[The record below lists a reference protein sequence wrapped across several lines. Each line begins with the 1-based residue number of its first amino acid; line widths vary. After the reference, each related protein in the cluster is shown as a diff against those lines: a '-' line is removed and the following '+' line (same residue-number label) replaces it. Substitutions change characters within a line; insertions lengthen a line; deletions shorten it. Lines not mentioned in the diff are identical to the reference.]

1 MPPKGS
7 NTVTKAFA
15 MLELLGEH
23 PEGISAAAAAE
34 ATGHP
39 FSTAYRL
46 LGGLVESG
54 YAEYDPTSRL
64 YTLGLEVFRLSQKV
78 AHRRGFD
85 GATKDLLKALTR
97 ETGES
102 SLLSVRQG
110 NASLTV
116 LTVDGP
122 QYRTTTDPGDHA
134 PLHTSA
140 LGQVLLAF
148 DPDHDRVV
156 DELDLVPR
164 TPNSITDPARLRTR
178 IAEIRDHGFAAQ
190 SEENDIGMN
199 ALAVP
204 VLDLD
209 GRLLAAL
216 ALAAPVFRRSL
227 DDLIELVPRLTET
240 AARVA
245 ARLPR

>member
-7 NTVTKAFA
+7 NAVTKAFE
-15 MLELLGEH
+15 MLSLLGES
-23 PEGISAAAAAE
+23 PEGISAAQAAE
-34 ATGHP
+34 TTGYP

-54 YAEYDPTSRL
+54 YANFDARTKI
-64 YTLGLEVFRLSQKV
+64 YTLGMEVFRLAQKV
-78 AHRRGFD
+78 AHRQGLS
-85 GATKDLLKALTR
+85 GATKDLLQELTKT
-97 ETGES
+97 TGES
-102 SLLSVRQG
+102 SILAVRRG
-110 NASLTV
+110 NAALTV

-122 QYRTTTDPGDHA
+122 QFRTTTDPGDES

-140 LGQVLLAF
+140 IGQALLAH
-148 DPDHDRVV
+148 DPDA
-156 DELDLVPR
+156 EATIAALDLEAR
-164 TPNSITDPARLRTR
+164 TPYSITDPAQMGRRL
-178 IAEIRDHGFAAQ
+178 AQIRATGWAGQ

-204 VLDLD
+204 VFDID

-227 DDLIELVPRLTET
+227 DELVEFVPQLTET
-240 AARVA
+240 AAAVA
-245 ARLPR
+245 ARFPR

>member
-1 MPPKGS
+1 MPAKGS
-7 NTVTKAFA
+7 NTVAKAFE
-15 MLELLGEH
+15 MLELLGDH
-23 PEGISAAAAAE
+23 PEGLSAAAAAE
-34 ATGHP
+34 ASGHP

-46 LGGLVESG
+46 LGGLVEAG
-54 YAEYDPTSRL
+54 YADFNPASKL

-85 GATKDLLKALTR
+85 GATKDLLRTLTQV
-97 ETGES
+97 TGES
-102 SLLSVRQG
+102 SILSVRQG

-122 QYRTTTDPGDHA
+122 QYRTTTDPGDQA

-148 DPDHDRVV
+148 DPEHDRVI
-156 DELDLVPR
+156 DELDLSPR
-164 TPNSITDPARLRTR
+164 TPNSITDPARLREKLAR
-178 IAEIRDHGFAAQ
+178 IRELGWAGQ

-227 DDLIELVPRLTET
+227 DELIELVPQLTET
-240 AARVA
+240 ATQVA

>member
-7 NTVTKAFA
+7 NSVTKTFE
-15 MLELLGEH
+15 MLDLLGAH
-23 PEGISAAAAAE
+23 PEGISAAQAAE
-34 ATGHP
+34 TTGHP

-54 YAEYDPTSRL
+54 YADFDTRTKI
-64 YTLGLEVFRLSQKV
+64 YTIGMEVFRLAQKV
-78 AHRRGFD
+78 AHRRGLS
-85 GATKDLLKALTR
+85 GATKDLLVDLTAT
-97 ETGES
+97 TGES
-102 SLLSVRQG
+102 SILAVRRG
-110 NASLTV
+110 NAALTV

-122 QYRTTTDPGDHA
+122 QFRTTTDPGDES

-140 LGQVLLAF
+140 IGQALLAY
-148 DPDHDRVV
+148 
-156 DELDLVPR
+156 DENADATIDAIDLEAR
-164 TPNSITDPARLRTR
+164 TPNSITDPEQMRRRL
-178 IAEIRDHGFAAQ
+178 EQIRDTGWAGQ

-204 VLDLD
+204 VFDLD

-227 DDLIELVPRLTET
+227 DELITLVPQLTQT
-240 AARVA
+240 AAAVA
-245 ARLPR
+245 ARFPR